1 MASFYKNCTQCN
13 SKINKINLETIF
25 FVHTSFLQC
34 KNCGKSYRLRD
45 TFIHYFNFDLFWG
58 LSLALVLMILLFKN
72 LNFVYQILLSLL
84 LFCFM
89 KCIFVYF
96 SDFEELK
103 GIRAPIN
110 SIAVFFSFC
119 FVSFILFVFAY
130 IASMVFF

>member
-1 MASFYKNCTQCN
+1 
-13 SKINKINLETIF
+13 
-25 FVHTSFLQC
+25 
-34 KNCGKSYRLRD
+34 
-45 TFIHYFNFDLFWG
+45 
-58 LSLALVLMILLFKN
+58 
-72 LNFVYQILLSLL
+72 
-84 LFCFM
+84 M